1 MAVQHEQKPGTGVA
15 YYDPPEKRKSEKA
28 PDYTGFI
35 TLEMD
40 YKAGDKLKFGI
51 WEKQTSSGY
60 TLLSLREDNW
70 SKRQN
75 MMKEEE
81 RDTPREI
88 QPRVINARPGF
99 NRPSLTQPKQNH
111 LNDDEIPF

>member
-1 MAVQHEQKPGTGVA
+1 MAAQHEQKPGTGVA
-15 YYDPPEKRKSEKA
+15 YYDPPEKRKSDKA

-51 WEKQTSSGY
+51 WEKATSSGY

-70 SKRQN
+70 SKKQN
-75 MMKEEE
+75 MLKEEE
-81 RDTPREI
+81 RDTPREV
-88 QPRVINARPGF
+88 QPRVIGQRPGF
-99 NRPSLTQPKQNH
+99 NRPALTQAK
-111 LNDDEIPF
+111 NDPFDDSEIPF

>member
-81 RDTPREI
+81 KDTPREV
-88 QPRVINARPGF
+88 QPRVVGSRPGF
-99 NRPSLTQPKQNH
+99 NRPSQPGNKIL
-111 LNDDEIPF
+111 LNDDSDLPF

>member
-1 MAVQHEQKPGTGVA
+1 MAAQHEQKPGTGVA

-40 YKAGDKLKFGI
+40 YKAGEKLKFGI
-51 WEKQTSSGY
+51 WEKATSSGY

-70 SKRQN
+70 SKKQN
-75 MMKEEE
+75 MLKEEE
-81 RDTPREI
+81 RDTPREV
-88 QPRVINARPGF
+88 QPRVIGQRPGF
-99 NRPSLTQPKQNH
+99 GRPAAPKQNH
-111 LNDDEIPF
+111 IDDDEIPF

>member
-40 YKAGDKLKFGI
+40 YQAGDKLKFGI

-70 SKRQN
+70 SKKQN
-75 MMKEEE
+75 MLKEEE
-81 RDTPREI
+81 RDTPREV
-88 QPRVINARPGF
+88 QPRVIQQRPGF
-99 NRPSLTQPKQNH
+99 NRPALQKPK
-111 LNDDEIPF
+111 NDPFDDSEIPF